1 MKTDRSNSKANGG
14 SETMGKDRLLSL
26 RHHAF
31 SLRQTVLGFN
41 MISEIASAYSS

>member
-14 SETMGKDRLLSL
+14 IETIGKDRLLSL

-31 SLRQTVLGFN
+31 SLRQAVLGFN
-41 MISEIASAYSS
+41 TISEIA